1 MASHRV
7 LWASWSIV
15 CGGIAALE
23 PGCGGDVDHGDPQAA
38 GAGVAQ
44 AAVDSCTVS
53 STPGTWSNQAFP
65 EQAKQFHVEVDVTP
79 SSTSLD
85 AVVGLGDGT
94 ASSFSQLAAIVR
106 FNPSGM
112 IDARDGSSYRAD
124 TAVSYLAGEPV
135 HVRFDVDLPTHS
147 YSAWVRTSGVYR
159 LIGHWYS
166 FRTEQAAASR
176 LNNVA
181 SEVDSSS
188 GTLEVCAPVV
198 VTDATT
204 ADGCVAADAAD
215 GVVTAALAD
224 ATVLDSIEFT
234 VRPSAQNMDAVIGLS
249 AGPASGFSDLAAALR
264 LSPAGVLD
272 VRDGDV
278 YRADLS
284 QPYDT
289 SEFDARMIADLTS
302 HTYSVFEGTFAP
314 RELARGYRFRTEQ
327 SAVAHLD
334 HLGMIV
340 DGTPGRVEVCWIPGD
355 TGGASSGIAFSREG
369 SYAVMPL
376 ADDAALLSDGATTTR
391 VDADGHVLGS
401 VARGGQLATD
411 VLGNIFIASIDGNTL
426 AVDKYDPSFAPR
438 WQATGTVL
446 AGSTVTAMSTDP
458 TGAVLIGVVT
468 PQDGSVTVFR
478 FTAGG
483 AAAAQLNASGHA
495 LTIDGDQPIVA
506 RNDGSTFH
514 ITRFDATGTVV
525 WDRAFTGNAQIT
537 AMTFDPGHA
546 VLFGGELLTAIDF
559 GGGTLPLRTVNEAGR
574 INGFVV
580 KLSAT
585 GAHVFSMKTGYS
597 EVGGIAANDA
607 RVLVSGTEHTQFR
620 YEHLQSFAPDGT
632 PGGGPVFE
640 TGLGQD
646 GFGRRVTQAASGRVW
661 WNLETRFPTPSLG
674 AGAWPYLVVIAE

>member
-1 MASHRV
+1 MASRRV
-7 LWASWSIV
+7 LWVSWTIV

-23 PGCGGDVDHGDPQAA
+23 PGCGGDVDPGDPQAV

-44 AAVDSCTVS
+44 AAVDGCTVS

-65 EQAKQFHVEVDVTP
+65 EQTAQVHVEVDVTP

-85 AVVGLGDGT
+85 AVVGLSDGT

-124 TAVSYLAGEPV
+124 AAVPYLAGQAY

-147 YSAWVRTSGVYR
+147 YSAWVRTSGIYT
-159 LIGHWYS
+159 LIGRWYS

-188 GTLEVCAPVV
+188 GTLDVCAPTVV
-198 VTDATT
+198 ADATT
-204 ADGCVAADAAD
+204 ADGCVSADAAD
-215 GVVTAALAD
+215 GVVTVALPE
-224 ATVLDSIEFT
+224 ATVLDSIGFS
-234 VRPSAQNMDAVIGLS
+234 VRPSAPNMDAVIGLS
-249 AGPASGFSDLAAALR
+249 AGPASGFSDLAVALR

-278 YRADLS
+278 YRADFS
-284 QPYDT
+284 QSYGA
-289 SEFDARMIADLTS
+289 SAFNARMIADLTS
-302 HTYSVFEGTFAP
+302 HTYSVFEGTP
-314 RELARGYRFRTEQ
+314 EVRELARGYRFRTEQ

-340 DGTPGRVEVCWIPGD
+340 DGTPGRVEICQIPGGD
-355 TGGASSGIAFSREG
+355 GVSSGVAFSREG
-369 SYAVMPL
+369 SYAVVPL
-376 ADDAALLSDGATTTR
+376 AGDSALLSDGATTTR

-401 VARGGQLATD
+401 IARGGQLATD

-506 RNDGSTFH
+506 WNDGSTLR

-559 GGGTLPLRTVNEAGR
+559 GGGTLPLRSNDDAGR

-580 KLSAT
+580 KLSAA
-585 GAHVFSMKTGYS
+585 GAHVFSRKTGYS
-597 EVGGIAANDA
+597 EVGGIAASDA
-607 RVLVSGTEHTQFR
+607 RVLVSSTEHTQFR

-632 PGGGPVFE
+632 PGGGPVFS
-640 TGLGQD
+640 TGLGEQ

-661 WNLETRFPTPSLG
+661 WNLETRFPTSL
-674 AGAWPYLVVIAE
+674 AATAWPYLVAIAE

>member
-1 MASHRV
+1 MASGRV
-7 LWASWSIV
+7 LWVSWSIV

-23 PGCGGDVDHGDPQAA
+23 PGCGGDVDLADPQAV

-53 STPGTWSNQAFP
+53 SAPGTWSNQAFP
-65 EQAKQFHVEVDVTP
+65 EEAKQFHVEVDVTP

-85 AVVGLGDGT
+85 AVVGLSDGS

-106 FNPSGM
+106 FNPSGT

-124 TAVSYLAGEPV
+124 AAVHYLAGQPY

-147 YSAWVRTSGVYR
+147 YSAWVRTFNSIYT
-159 LIGHWYS
+159 LIGRWYS

-188 GTLEVCAPVV
+188 GTLEVCAPTAVA
-198 VTDATT
+198 DATT

-215 GVVTAALAD
+215 GVVTAALPD
-224 ATVLDSIEFT
+224 AAVLDAFGFR

-249 AGPASGFSDLAAALR
+249 AGPVSGFSDLAVALR

-284 QPYDT
+284 QSYGA
-289 SEFDARMIADLTS
+289 SEFNARMIADLTS
-302 HTYSVFEGTFAP
+302 HTYSVFEGTP
-314 RELARGYRFRTEQ
+314 EVRELARGYRFRTEQ

-334 HLGMIV
+334 HLGIIV
-340 DGTPGRVEVCWIPGD
+340 DGTPGRVEVCQIQDGV
-355 TGGASSGIAFSREG
+355 SSSVAFSREG
-369 SYAVMPL
+369 SYAVAPL
-376 ADDAALLSDGATTTR
+376 ADDSALLSDGATTTR
-391 VDADGHVLGS
+391 VDADGHVLGA

-411 VLGNIFIASIDGNTL
+411 VLGNIFIASVDGNTL

-438 WQATGTVL
+438 WHATGTVL

-483 AAAAQLNASGHA
+483 AAAAQLNASGSA

-506 RNDGSTFH
+506 WNDGSTLH

-525 WDRAFTGNAQIT
+525 WDRGFTGSAQIT

-559 GGGTLPLRTVNEAGR
+559 GGGALPLSSNNDAGR

-580 KLSAT
+580 KLSAA
-585 GAHVFSMKTGYS
+585 GAHVFSRKTGYS

-620 YEHLQSFAPDGT
+620 YEQLQSFAPDGT
-632 PGGGPVFE
+632 PGGGPVFS
-640 TGLGQD
+640 TGLGQE

-661 WNLETRFPTPSLG
+661 WNLETRFPTSL
-674 AGAWPYLVVIAE
+674 AATAWPYLVVIAE

>member
-1 MASHRV
+1 MASGRV
-7 LWASWSIV
+7 LWVSWSIV

-23 PGCGGDVDHGDPQAA
+23 PGCGTDVDPADLQAV

-44 AAVDSCTVS
+44 AAEASCTLS

-65 EQAKQFHVEVDVTP
+65 EEARQFHVEVDVTP

-85 AVVGLGDGT
+85 AVVGLSDGS

-124 TAVSYLAGEPV
+124 AAVPYLAGQPY

-147 YSAWVRTSGVYR
+147 YSAWVRTSSIYT
-159 LIGHWYS
+159 LIGRWYS

-188 GTLEVCAPVV
+188 GTLEVCAPTAVA
-198 VTDATT
+198 DATM

-215 GVVTAALAD
+215 GVVTAALPD
-224 ATVLDSIEFT
+224 ATVLDSIRFS

-249 AGPASGFSDLAAALR
+249 AGPASGFADLAAALR
-264 LSPAGVLD
+264 LSPSGVLD
-272 VRDGDV
+272 ARDGDI
-278 YRADLS
+278 YRADRS
-284 QPYDT
+284 QPYDLH
-289 SEFDARMIADLTS
+289 EFTARMIADLTS
-302 HTYSVFEGTFAP
+302 HTYSVFEGNTTDAV
-314 RELARGYRFRTEQ
+314 ELARGYRFRTEQ

-334 HLGMIV
+334 HLGVIV
-340 DGTPGRVEVCWIPGD
+340 DGTPGRVEICEIQD
-355 TGGASSGIAFSREG
+355 GASSGIAFSREG
-369 SYAVMPL
+369 RHAVVPL
-376 ADDAALLSDGATTTR
+376 AGDAALLSDGVTTTR
-391 VDADGHVLGS
+391 VDAGGHVLGS

-411 VLGNIFIASIDGNTL
+411 VLGNIFIASVDGNTL

-438 WQATGTVL
+438 WHATGTVL

-468 PQDGSVTVFR
+468 PQDTSITVFR

-483 AAAAQLNASGHA
+483 AAGSQLIAPGEA

-506 RNDGSTFH
+506 WNDGPTLR

-525 WDRAFTGNAQIT
+525 WGRAFTGNARIT
-537 AMTFDPGHA
+537 AMAFDPGHA
-546 VLFGGELLTAIDF
+546 VLFGGELDTAIDF
-559 GGGTLPLRTVNEAGR
+559 GGGTLPLMSNSNAGA

-580 KLSAT
+580 KLSAA
-585 GAHVFSMKTGYS
+585 GVHVFSRKTGYS

-607 RVLVSGTEHTQFR
+607 RVLVSSTEHTQFR
-620 YEHLQSFAPDGT
+620 YEHLDSLAPDGT
-632 PGGGPVFE
+632 PGRGPVFS
-640 TGLGQD
+640 TALGEH
-646 GFGRRVTQAASGRVW
+646 GFGRGVTQAASGRVW
-661 WNLETRFPTPSLG
+661 WNLDTLFPRFST
-674 AGAWPYLVVIAE
+674 WPYLVVIAE